1 MDYSNFSLDPV
12 LTLRRVL
19 SSEEQEWRKYHR
31 RKMSVS
37 LEARNSTLEIST
49 LLALADY
56 SQAWLH
62 RHGAKWA
69 LNMHVDVEES
79 HHLECL

>member
-1 MDYSNFSLDPV
+1 MWLVDYANFSLEPV

-49 LLALADY
+49 LLAL
-56 SQAWLH
+56 
-62 RHGAKWA
+62 G
-69 LNMHVDVEES
+69 
-79 HHLECL
+79 